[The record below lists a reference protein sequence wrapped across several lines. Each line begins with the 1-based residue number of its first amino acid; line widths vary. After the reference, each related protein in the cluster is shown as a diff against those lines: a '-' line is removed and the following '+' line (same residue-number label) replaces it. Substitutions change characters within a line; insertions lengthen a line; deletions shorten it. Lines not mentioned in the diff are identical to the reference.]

1 MVEGCRRQGNL
12 VWPRTGGFHMQN
24 KSICRIGVFY
34 DGSFFSCSQN
44 YFYHGRKLGWL
55 DFRAFHSLLQEYL
68 RTKEQGFSTY
78 KVVYAAWFQGLFSST
93 DAEER
98 QLRRD
103 RNLHHDLMHSGIDT
117 KFLPMSTAKG
127 EKGTDV
133 ALTVDALQVG
143 LKGQIDIAV
152 LVTGDG
158 DFVPLVRELMKN
170 GVRVLIAY
178 FGYEDGE
185 YKSFANERL
194 LNCANYEVN
203 INDLENDKEFK
214 ALFKSLFRSGGEK
227 K

>member
-1 MVEGCRRQGNL
+1 
-12 VWPRTGGFHMQN
+12 MQS
-24 KSICRIGVFY
+24 KGICRIGVFY
-34 DGSFFSCSQN
+34 DGSFYAYSQN
-44 YFYHGRKLGWL
+44 YFYHERKMGWL
-55 DFRAFHSLLQEYL
+55 DFRAFHTLLQEYL
-68 RTKEQGFSTY
+68 RTREQGFSTY
-78 KVVYAAWFQGLFSST
+78 KVVYAAWFQGLFSSPE
-93 DAEER
+93 AEER

-103 RNLHHDLMHSGIDT
+103 RNLHHDLMHSGIEM
-117 KFLPMSTAKG
+117 KFLPMSTSKG

-133 ALTVDALQVG
+133 ALAVDALQVG

-178 FGYEDGE
+178 FGYEDRDC
-185 YKSFANERL
+185 KSFANERL

-203 INDLENDKEFK
+203 INDLENNKDFK
-214 ALFKSLFRSGGEK
+214 AFFKSLFRISGEK